1 MRSTTNL
8 FLVDGYPLLTPNT
21 EVTFNYE
28 DIDAADT
35 GRDEAGYMHRH
46 VVRRKVGKWTLDYGT
61 VTEEEK
67 QYMETIFD
75 GRDTFQ
81 FTRPGRIVTG
91 TPETTECYRSKLNI
105 SWVDTRTGK
114 WKNYKINIIEC

>member
-1 MRSTTNL
+1 MRPTTNL
-8 FLVDGYPLLTPNT
+8 FLVDGYPLLTPNS
-21 EVTFNYE
+21 EVVFNFE

-61 VTEEEK
+61 ITEAEK
-67 QYMETIFD
+67 QYMENIFD

-81 FTRPGRIVTG
+81 FTRPSRMNTSV
-91 TPETTECYRSKLNI
+91 PETTECYRSKYNI
-105 SWVDTRTGK
+105 SWMDTRSGK